1 MDLAGPTSQV
11 AEWFHPLK
19 VGYTDTVLTI
29 KKVSWP
35 YLLLPTVVIEGM
47 LIASFFDGKATMGVL
62 VGIILLLIP
71 FLVILIG
78 RSVYYVIKVDKKKKI
93 IQVMER
99 NLFLK
104 SSKQI
109 SLDGFDCLTLEGEET
124 DRVWTNTKNP
134 ESLDRKIIVHT
145 RSGNTT
151 LLSTNRDHAY
161 EILGYLNE
169 FLFEEDDSS
178 VLHDNPASLT

>member
-1 MDLAGPTSQV
+1 MTLDLLEATSQV
-11 AEWFHPLK
+11 AEWFHPLT

-35 YLLLPTVVIEGM
+35 YLLLPMVVLEGM
-47 LIASFFDGKATMGVL
+47 MIASFFYAKATMGVL
-62 VGIILLLIP
+62 VGIILLLNP
-71 FLVILIG
+71 FLVILVILIG
-78 RSVYYVIKVDKKKKI
+78 RSVYYVITVDKKRKVI
-93 IQVMER
+93 HVVER

-104 SSKQI
+104 SSKQV
-109 SLDGFDCLTLEGEET
+109 SLEGFDCLTLEEET

-134 ESLDRKIIVHT
+134 ELLDLKIIVHT

-178 VLHDNPASLT
+178 LPT